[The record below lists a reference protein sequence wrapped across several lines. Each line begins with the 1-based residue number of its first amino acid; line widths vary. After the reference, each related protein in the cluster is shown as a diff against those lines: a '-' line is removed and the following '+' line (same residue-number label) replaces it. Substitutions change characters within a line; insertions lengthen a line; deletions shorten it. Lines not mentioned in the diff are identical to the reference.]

1 MDQLA
6 NADRLTR
13 RRMLQGAAAV
23 AAASLVTGFDG
34 CGSPS
39 AAPAAAGPAPPTPTN
54 AAPSRQQPV
63 PAGPL
68 VQASVSVSAVS
79 AGAIAPAFAGL
90 SYEKG
95 MLGTPLFTGAN
106 SNLIALFQR
115 LGPSVLRIGGNSVD
129 KNVWT
134 PQGAGQTPGQIAPPD
149 VDALAAFV
157 KATGWQCLYGV
168 NLGGA
173 ASGATSPA
181 MAAAEVQYAAQQ
193 LGSALA
199 GIEIGNEC
207 DLYGGTGHYFAGNW
221 SLAQF
226 ITLWQVYRQA
236 ILASTP
242 AVAITGPASASHEA
256 AWTVPFGQTVTKN
269 EISLLTQHYYRGN
282 GQSPSSTAAALISP
296 DPNLVNDLALLKSG
310 AAAIGVP
317 YRMAECNSY
326 YNGGADGVSDSYASA
341 LWVIDFL
348 FNCAQGGAVGVNFH
362 GGGNSS
368 GYTPIA
374 NSGGSVIEARPE
386 YYGMLLFALAGP
398 GALYATQ
405 VAAASL
411 NVTGYAIKTADGL
424 NLVLVNKDPTQNL
437 QMSVTLPQP
446 MQTATLLAMTQSSG
460 GAAAPQLTATS
471 GVSIQGAAVNPD
483 GTFAPAPA
491 YTLTPSGSNQSQ
503 LTCYLPALSA
513 VLIQAS

>member
-1 MDQLA
+1 MMDQLA

-134 PQGAGQTPGQIAPPD
+134 PLGAGQTPGQIAPSD

-207 DLYGGTGHYFAGNW
+207 DLYGRPRNAYAGRW
-221 SLAQF
+221 TLADF
-226 ITLWQVYRQA
+226 LTLWEEFRKA
-236 ILASTP
+236 ILAAAP
-242 AVAITGPASASHEA
+242 GVAITGPASASGVEN
-256 AWTVPFGQTVTKN
+256 WTIPFGEKVTKK
-269 EISLLTQHYYRGN
+269 EITLLTQHYYRAN
-282 GQSPSSTAAALISP
+282 GRAATSTCEFLITPDPRLARELEELKAAAE
-296 DPNLVNDLALLKSG
+296 K
-310 AAAIGVP
+310 IGVP
-317 YRMAECNSY
+317 YRMAECNSF
-326 YNGGADGVSDSYASA
+326 YNGGSSGVSNSYASS
-341 LWVIDFL
+341 LWVLDYL
-348 FNCAQGGAVGVNFH
+348 FDCAQGGACGVNFH
-362 GGGNSS
+362 G
-368 GYTPIA
+368 
-374 NSGGSVIEARPE
+374 
-386 YYGMLLFALAGP
+386 
-398 GALYATQ
+398 
-405 VAAASL
+405 
-411 NVTGYAIKTADGL
+411 
-424 NLVLVNKDPTQNL
+424 
-437 QMSVTLPQP
+437 
-446 MQTATLLAMTQSSG
+446 
-460 GAAAPQLTATS
+460 
-471 GVSIQGAAVNPD
+471 
-483 GTFAPAPA
+483 
-491 YTLTPSGSNQSQ
+491 
-503 LTCYLPALSA
+503 
-513 VLIQAS
+513 